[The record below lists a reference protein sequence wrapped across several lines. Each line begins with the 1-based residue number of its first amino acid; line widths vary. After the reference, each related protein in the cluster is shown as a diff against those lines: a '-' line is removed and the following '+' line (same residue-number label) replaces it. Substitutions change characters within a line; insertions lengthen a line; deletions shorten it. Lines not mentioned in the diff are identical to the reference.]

1 MLTYRLRH
9 SVALVLM
16 GTQLVGCHHWV
27 ASPDGVGTLAQ
38 DSVPKL
44 RLTIRDEFR
53 RVTVMQPAVV
63 GDSIYGVYLGGAGAM
78 ALEDVSIVEVWELDK
93 GKTAIGVLGFLLL
106 TATITATVALVVVA
120 CSDEP
125 PNPIYNFCF

>member
-1 MLTYRLRH
+1 MLTYRLH
-9 SVALVLM
+9 YSAALLLM
-16 GTQLVGCHHWV
+16 VTHFVGCHHWV
-27 ASPDGVGTLAQ
+27 ASPTPVGVLAQ

-93 GKTAIGVLGFLLL
+93 GKVAIGVLGALFIA
-106 TATITATVALVVVA
+106 TTITATVALVVA
-120 CSDEP
+120 CSGG
-125 PNPIYNFCF
+125 FCS